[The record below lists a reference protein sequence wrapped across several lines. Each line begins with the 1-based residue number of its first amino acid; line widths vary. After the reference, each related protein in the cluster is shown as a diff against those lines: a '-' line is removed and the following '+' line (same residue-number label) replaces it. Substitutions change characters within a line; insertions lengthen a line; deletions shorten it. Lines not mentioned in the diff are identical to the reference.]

1 MVTRMVTRAV
11 RRSSYGKVLH
21 YGMSMFAEF
30 EKLPYPSV
38 IPISVRLNM
47 LPHITKLF
55 VNI

>member
-1 MVTRMVTRAV
+1 MYDNACGNALYHGLSKFVE
-11 RRSSYGKVLH
+11 L
-21 YGMSMFAEF
+21 

-47 LPHITKLF
+47 LSHITKLY